1 MLPFSR
7 LRNWHDRSRGKQTTA
22 HGGWKSTLLGVGNE
36 LTLKLANHLTPG
48 LGNDLTPE
56 VLKNLDFL
64 GVDYMIPIGGD
75 DTLSYGLRLYQVTLK
90 LGNEVA
96 LRPSILGNIR
106 GPQHVGR
113 LQTLFHEIKAV
124 PHIKQD
130 GDILFGK
137 AVFVVLQEC
146 LQLVLTMIGIFGAEF
161 YRLVGRCDQEPGVG
175 SEFGV

>member
-56 VLKNLDFL
+56 VGNEVAPRL
-64 GVDYMIPIGGD
+64 GN
-75 DTLSYGLRLYQVTLK
+75 QVTLK